1 MPKNYEKCPFYFWFH
16 TGFVEEGKLV
26 LGREELDNPH
36 KSKTWHCF
44 REGGPQGGAHIRVL
58 QGIAVFRYFKIINVK
73 IRQTKN
79 EIYLC

>member
-44 REGGPQGGAHIRVL
+44 RGSLKVELRLEYCKEQQGSNTSR
-58 QGIAVFRYFKIINVK
+58 FIINVK
-73 IRQTKN
+73 IITAKN
-79 EIYLC
+79 EIYFC